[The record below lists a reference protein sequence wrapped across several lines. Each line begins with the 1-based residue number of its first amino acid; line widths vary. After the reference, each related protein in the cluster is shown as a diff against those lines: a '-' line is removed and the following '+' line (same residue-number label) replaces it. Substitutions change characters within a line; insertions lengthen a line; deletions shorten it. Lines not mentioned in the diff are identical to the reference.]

1 MGDETNNVVPLP
13 VRVSRVLQRIGK
25 WAAIVAAAGSVV
37 ACAVELYNMIYGTGS
52 YLELKSVARDGVLI
66 TVGVVL
72 FAYVPASIL
81 HLMVKGR
88 YQEGGRS

>member
-52 YLELKSVARDGVLI
+52 YLNLKSVALDGVLI

-72 FAYVPASIL
+72 FVYVPASIL
-81 HLMVKGR
+81 HHMVKSR
-88 YQEGGRS
+88 HQEGGRS